1 MLFRSDGGTL
11 TAGTRTVPLDAESVT
26 VALDED
32 GDIAVR
38 LASPPD
44 GPLLLVER
52 LVAETNGERWYLVG
66 SPPRARGGS
75 LLSRVVS
82 ATPVP
87 ALPPLTLPEPV
98 QSTVRPDM
106 FVVKAPTLDIPND
119 DVVYLRTGA
128 LCSPIAADRDGV
140 PAATLKRPSGA
151 TWYFV
156 TVSRKEVHIRAAEGA
171 PPVVGATWTFGLD
184 PARTCRRGGVW
195 VYGGD
200 RLDVTPRNR
209 GGLPIG
215 ANRLDLAG
223 AAFGAIGETRVT
235 LRMGDAVLAAV
246 TVPPN
251 GWDGAGIQVPLTT
264 PVDAW
269 TELPTLHV
277 EMDGSGYLLLTT
289 ADVIAPADEPG
300 AR

>member
-140 PAATLKRPSGA
+140 QIG
-151 TWYFV
+151 
-156 TVSRKEVHIRAAEGA
+156 RA
-171 PPVVGATWTFGLD
+171 
-184 PARTCRRGGVW
+184 
-195 VYGGD
+195 
-200 RLDVTPRNR
+200 
-209 GGLPIG
+209 
-215 ANRLDLAG
+215 
-223 AAFGAIGETRVT
+223 
-235 LRMGDAVLAAV
+235 
-246 TVPPN
+246 
-251 GWDGAGIQVPLTT
+251 
-264 PVDAW
+264 
-269 TELPTLHV
+269 HV
-277 EMDGSGYLLLTT
+277 
-289 ADVIAPADEPG
+289 
-300 AR
+300 

>member
-1 MLFRSDGGTL
+1 MCSSDL
-11 TAGTRTVPLDAESVT
+11 
-26 VALDED
+26 
-32 GDIAVR
+32 
-38 LASPPD
+38 
-44 GPLLLVER
+44 
-52 LVAETNGERWYLVG
+52 
-66 SPPRARGGS
+66 
-75 LLSRVVS
+75 
-82 ATPVP
+82 
-87 ALPPLTLPEPV
+87 
-98 QSTVRPDM
+98 
-106 FVVKAPTLDIPND
+106 
-119 DVVYLRTGA
+119 
-128 LCSPIAADRDGV
+128 
-140 PAATLKRPSGA
+140 
-151 TWYFV
+151 
-156 TVSRKEVHIRAAEGA
+156 
-171 PPVVGATWTFGLD
+171 
-184 PARTCRRGGVW
+184 VW